1 MLCIDSFKC
10 QQFLSDTDEHFKKVE
25 VINFNIIHH
34 KYRGDPLQ
42 KDLKTYQSVQKKT
55 FLGTINRKRK
65 ILFHLPYVTNV
76 KIFQSK
82 RQLLTNILRAC
93 NVFFFFSDLYKHV
106 YKILCVLSNPVYWFE
121 KKGGS
126 YYRNLYCKV

>member
-1 MLCIDSFKC
+1 M
-10 QQFLSDTDEHFKKVE
+10 
-25 VINFNIIHH
+25 IHH

-76 KIFQSK
+76 KIFLSK
-82 RQLLTNILRAC
+82 RQLLTNILRAY
-93 NVFFFFSDLYKHV
+93 NVFFFADLYKNV
-106 YKILCVLSNPVYWFE
+106 YKILCVLSYPV
-121 KKGGS
+121 
-126 YYRNLYCKV
+126 C